1 MERDGTLKILR
12 LIKLL
17 QSIEKDGKLPNAL
30 YEDSIILTK
39 TWKRKRKKGRIK
51 NELMD
56 VDDACTVLTQQFPLP
71 KENLAFPLI
80 F

>member
-1 MERDGTLKILR
+1 MNKKNPLLSMERDGTLKILR

-39 TWKRKRKKGRIK
+39 T
-51 NELMD
+51 
-56 VDDACTVLTQQFPLP
+56 
-71 KENLAFPLI
+71 
-80 F
+80 